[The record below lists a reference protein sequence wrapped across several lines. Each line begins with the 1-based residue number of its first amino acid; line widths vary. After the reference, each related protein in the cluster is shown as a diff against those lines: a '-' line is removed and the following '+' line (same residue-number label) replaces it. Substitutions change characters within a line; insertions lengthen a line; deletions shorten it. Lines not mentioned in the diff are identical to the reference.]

1 MSLPEILKVA
11 PQQTI
16 DTMEVH
22 TSILEPLVCNQNNA
36 RFQLERRGILDIN
49 SCIQV
54 ARIKTN
60 PTGAGAQVAT
70 EVVNAPIR
78 AGCHAWIKSARLRVG
93 ATTIATTDEYGK
105 YMTLNR
111 QFKSVEERCRKD
123 GIRNG
128 TVDGMEP
135 AWPANGSL
143 QPMNLDWGNND
154 EGMPREEGVTSEQ
167 IEITDDEQTTAVF
180 AIKLSELFPMM
191 KGVQLPLYLMA
202 DNLVIDITWEAG
214 TEGFAYYSNNKNLG
228 GGNYVSNCPI
238 ATTQIAFLA
247 DYLSYNDT
255 KMGDMAAQAMST
267 EGLQLPYND
276 IILTTASVPGMAS
289 DTAAGAPP
297 QGQTVNRDIGL
308 ASRSVQKIQW
318 ADVPTSAGL
327 FGATWSLL
335 HGQYVSRGLC
345 GGSEWNM
352 KINDKLVFNRPVR
365 NEAQQAYYLS
375 QTGGVELQVAS
386 CEYSFNQTVDANG
399 KLAHNAFAT
408 TNTGLPVQTIN
419 NQVIFDNT
427 FTGLCHYQGLDL
439 TNPMSG
445 AGVAVGVKPIIL
457 ERTLFRSQDDFAKES
472 MTTFIWA
479 QVGRLFVLNG
489 GTVSVTE

>member
-22 TSILEPLVCNQNNA
+22 TSILEPIIVNQNNA

-60 PTGAGAQVAT
+60 PVGGGKDIAN
-70 EVVNAPIR
+70 EVVNTPIR

-93 ATTIATTDEYGK
+93 ATTIATTDEYGR

-135 AWPANGSL
+135 SWPANGAL
-143 QPMNLDWGNND
+143 QPMNLDWGNSN
-154 EGMPREEGVTSEQ
+154 EGMPRDEGWTSQQ
-167 IEITDDEQTTAVF
+167 IEITADEDTTAVF

-202 DNLVIDITWEAG
+202 DNLVIDITWQED
-214 TEGFAYYSNNKNLG
+214 TEGFAFYSNMKSLG
-228 GGNYVSNCPI
+228 AGNYVSHCPI
-238 ATTQIAFLA
+238 ATTQISFLA
-247 DYLSYNDT
+247 DYLSYNDS

-267 EGLQLPYND
+267 EGLSLPYND
-276 IILTTASVPGMAS
+276 IILTTASLPGLGAV
-289 DTAAGAPP
+289 TAPGNPA
-297 QGQTVNRDIGL
+297 QRQVVNRDIGL

-318 ADVPTSAGL
+318 ADVPTSTGD
-327 FGATWSLL
+327 FNGAWATI
-335 HGQYVSRGLC
+335 HGQYVSRGFM

-352 KINDKLVFNRPVR
+352 KINDRLVFNRPVR
-365 NEAQQAYYLS
+365 NEAQQQYYLS
-375 QTGGVELQVAS
+375 QTGGVALQVAS
-386 CEYSFNQTVDANG
+386 CEYSWNQTVDENG
-399 KLAHNAFAT
+399 TVIKPAFAF
-408 TNTGLPVQTIN
+408 TNTGLPVQKIN
-419 NQVIFDNT
+419 GNNLTDPAM
-427 FTGLCHYQGLDL
+427 TGLCHYQGLDL

-457 ERTLFRSQDDFAKES
+457 ERTVFKSSDDDARKAL
-472 MTTFIWA
+472 TTYIWA
-479 QVGRLFVLNG
+479 QVGRMFVLNG